1 MAEAAKKTLDLYPID
16 YPFETLVSRIRDKK
30 LILDPDF
37 QREYKWDKD
46 GWVRSSKFIES
57 CLMRIPLPSCYFAE
71 DEKTNHLVIDGV
83 QRLTTICRFFSD
95 EFSLE
100 GMTAFAE
107 LEGKKFSE
115 LGDYRSE
122 LENTTIRCIVLRK
135 SNARGIIREIFS
147 RLNQGAVSLSAQE
160 IRHAIFPG
168 PLDSLLRDLAQN
180 NHIKDFGQGP
190 AAKKKR
196 DSREAEELVLRYFAF
211 HGDLANYDGRKL
223 GKFLDEYME
232 AKAEIDPETAES
244 MKNDFNDSLNRCI
257 RTFGDTVFCDIT
269 KNRKRQSIVYYDLL
283 MHSLS
288 SLDDQQVDEKRDNIL
303 EAFRRLCKSKDF
315 QRTLSGGLQNKT
327 SIEKRREIWGRLL
340 RSAVR

>member
-1 MAEAAKKTLDLYPID
+1 
-16 YPFETLVSRIRDKK
+16 
-30 LILDPDF
+30 
-37 QREYKWDKD
+37 
-46 GWVRSSKFIES
+46 
-57 CLMRIPLPSCYFAE
+57 
-71 DEKTNHLVIDGV
+71 
-83 QRLTTICRFFSD
+83 
-95 EFSLE
+95 
-100 GMTAFAE
+100 
-107 LEGKKFSE
+107 
-115 LGDYRSE
+115 
-122 LENTTIRCIVLRK
+122 
-135 SNARGIIREIFS
+135 
-147 RLNQGAVSLSAQE
+147 
-160 IRHAIFPG
+160 
-168 PLDSLLRDLAQN
+168 LAQN

-257 RTFGDTVFCDIT
+257 RSFGDTVFCDIT